1 MASEVAVVN
10 YSRMKNMDELMKI
23 LLLAKNIQAEQQ
35 INLLLSQ
42 MDEMEKNH
50 AEVMRELTDIKQM
63 LNEALAKPAYRP
75 IKERCQ
81 EAATNLMEQAADT
94 SERFQQQVLGFKQEL
109 NSKAEKLVQNFKDM
123 GVRALNNVCEFLGI
137 QEKLIVMRDEARS
150 SESRMKNAVEKIEQI
165 EKELNKVLAH
175 TKNMGRILSGKEDDL
190 SKGQD
195 INREIAPLQLLKK
208 HFLKSQQKYS
218 ERTEK
223 LEQKI
228 EKYRSLEKKA
238 SVLSK
243 LSNHKEKI
251 HADGKDTHSKN
262 VEHKRDEV
270 ER

>member
-1 MASEVAVVN
+1 
-10 YSRMKNMDELMKI
+10 
-23 LLLAKNIQAEQQ
+23 
-35 INLLLSQ
+35 
-42 MDEMEKNH
+42 
-50 AEVMRELTDIKQM
+50 
-63 LNEALAKPAYRP
+63 
-75 IKERCQ
+75 
-81 EAATNLMEQAADT
+81 
-94 SERFQQQVLGFKQEL
+94 
-109 NSKAEKLVQNFKDM
+109 
-123 GVRALNNVCEFLGI
+123 
-137 QEKLIVMRDEARS
+137 
-150 SESRMKNAVEKIEQI
+150 MKNAVEKIEQI

-262 VEHKRDEV
+262 IEHKRDEV